1 MASETLFTVVAYKS
15 WPAAV
20 PATNTPTSMSAD
32 ATLTQNA
39 TTAWTADG
47 ELVIENYDD
56 QSISFAGEAVSPF
69 EDDYAVPGVII
80 ETVWR
85 ARTGSGGGAANLAVS
100 RTASTVTVVNSGGD
114 DAVLPAASTSQAGV
128 MAAADKTK
136 LDGIAAG
143 AQVNPTAA
151 AIVAAIDA
159 ELGQTNWHSGSPFYD
174 ALALGVVADG
184 VTDDTSN
191 INTAISTVNAAG
203 GGFIILP
210 PKTMLTP
217 GNVILLPNVHLIGQG
232 ADTEFLVPNTIGGSV
247 SVIKTQVATPLTNAS
262 IRDFKITVTA
272 GGTRE
277 SYIVTAV
284 DANNVTG
291 FNATGIT
298 VDNADVGFNLTTA
311 SYSKVSDNTF
321 ANMRGVC
328 IHGSTALSY
337 LSVARNRDDGA
348 TSLTVLSNLT
358 NSVIYDN
365 VGLNETDDGI
375 SVSGTSCVVHGNTIT
390 SAAAIGIAVAGTGNA
405 AYSNSVASA
414 GNDGINVSGTKH
426 DVYSNTVSTSGGGLT
441 NTYNGIHAF
450 NCTYSRIRDNAV
462 TAGGNEQYL
471 LGESGSSDFN
481 YLYDNVVSGTP
492 ATGEYGVIGP
502 DSHLRRPDVESALQ
516 GLHAGAVVGKVG
528 ASVTS
533 NGTVVTATLFGAGAG
548 QDFQVVF
555 IDEVRTFDGS
565 LTTVNLTA
573 GTNTAPQINYVYFL
587 ESTKNVAA
595 STSGWPAANH
605 IPFATVLVQSA
616 SDVQTSGPYGLTL
629 VAQTLDGLGY
639 TGGLIDIGQWLREQ
653 PPRWISGGVITPSI
667 VTNAGSVDDIDLA
680 TTAATLLRRER
691 ITFPSRDTGGADSM
705 FVYNHSTIP
714 YNKVG
719 SLGTVLQTNSGA
731 GSIANGQYASI
742 VVWGAA
748 SETTTIAKLFVNLPS
763 GFYTL
768 DTEAKCDAKRYASY
782 SIPDELKNSAFLIA
796 RIVFQ
801 YTTANNGTWVH
812 TATYDLR
819 GRSIDSTKDGN
830 PPFSREFLDTEFKI
844 RDNTDP
850 TKVAR
855 FELSGIGTGTER
867 TFTAPNANGTLTLL
881 EVAQSF
887 SAGAKKTFS
896 HDATNSGLNIAP
908 VAGDPSSPADGD
920 VWYNVTLNKFRKREN
935 GVTTDLDTQG
945 SASPLGND
953 NDFQYN
959 NGGAFGGA
967 SGLVYNETDSRPYA
981 ANGIEVGEVSSP
993 ATPAANRALLYAKD
1007 IASLTRPSF
1016 ITSLAIPF
1024 ELASAQTGDRQS
1036 GYWWA
1041 LPESAVVNNGH
1052 RLNFSNH
1059 GSGSLLAFSPVYA
1072 ASGYTKYARV
1082 RGETTTASNI
1092 TAGVRCGTKWM
1103 MSEYGYLVRMRFGLA
1118 TPASGW
1124 SGFIGLTN
1132 SAAALSGGADPSSF
1146 ASIVAV
1152 GWDTTDTT
1160 LQVMHNDSTGTA
1172 TKIDLGAGFPADSQ
1186 ATDIYDVAFYAVP
1199 GATSI
1204 EYRVERV
1211 WGGSNQVATGTI
1223 STDMP
1228 ANTLPLGFQA
1238 YASNRTSA
1246 AIVRLDLM
1254 GFYWET
1260 PF

>member
-56 QSISFAGEAVSPF
+56 QSISLAGEAVSPF
-69 EDDYAVPGVII
+69 EADYAIPGVII

-85 ARTGSGGGAANLAVS
+85 ARSGGGAANLAVS

-114 DAVLPAASTSQAGV
+114 DAVLPAANTSQAGV

-151 AIVAAIDA
+151 AIVAAIDT

-184 VTDDTSN
+184 VTDDTAN

-328 IHGSTALSY
+328 IQGSTALSY

-441 NTYNGIHAF
+441 NTYSGIHAA
-450 NCTYSRIRDNAV
+450 NCTYSRIRDNDV

-471 LGESGSSDFN
+471 LGESGASDFN

-528 ASVTS
+528 ASVAS
-533 NGTVVTATLFGAGAG
+533 NGTVVTATLFGPGAG

-653 PPRWISGGVITPSI
+653 PPRWISGAVVTPSI

-691 ITFPSRDTGGADSM
+691 ITFPSRDTGATDSM
-705 FVYNHSTIP
+705 FVYNHSTVP

-731 GSIANGQYASI
+731 GAISDGQYASI

-748 SETTTIAKLFVNLPS
+748 SETTTVAKLFVNLPS

-844 RDNTDP
+844 RDNIDP

-908 VAGDPSSPADGD
+908 VAGDPASPADGD

-959 NGGAFGGA
+959 NGGVFGGA
-967 SGLVYNETDSRPYA
+967 GGLTYNETDSRPVA
-981 ANGIEVGEVSSP
+981 SNGVELGEVASP
-993 ATPAANRALLYAKD
+993 AAPASNRGLIFTKD
-1007 IASLTRPSF
+1007 TVTVTRPHF
-1016 ITSLAIPF
+1016 IDSVGSAVQLGI
-1024 ELASAQTGDRQS
+1024 AQTGERQV
-1036 GYWWA
+1036 GWWWA
-1041 LPESAVVNNGH
+1041 LPESSIVNNGT

-1059 GSGSLLAFSPVYA
+1059 GSGTLNT
-1072 ASGYTKYARV
+1072 YTVNSTLPYNYWSRV
-1082 RGETTTASNI
+1082 RATTSTSANI
-1092 TAGVRCGTKWM
+1092 TAGVRTGTRWLLLDH
-1103 MSEYGYLVRMRFGLA
+1103 GFLIVARFGINT
-1118 TPASGW
+1118 TPSGC
-1124 SGFIGLTN
+1124 SGFVGITSST
-1132 SAAALSGGADPSSF
+1132 SALASNADPSSYTN
-1146 ASIVAV
+1146 IIGV
-1152 GWDTTDTT
+1152 GWDSADTN
-1160 LQVMHNDSTGTA
+1160 LKVMHNDGTGTA
-1172 TKIDLGAGFPADSQ
+1172 TTVDLGSTFPTTNTS
-1186 ATDIYDVAFYAVP
+1186 TDIYDVYLYCPLAGSSVEYFVHRLEGGTGQTASGTLSTNLP
-1199 GATSI
+1199 ATNS
-1204 EYRVERV
+1204 VN
-1211 WGGSNQVATGTI
+1211 S
-1223 STDMP
+1223 
-1228 ANTLPLGFQA
+1228 FQMF
-1238 YASNRTSA
+1238 ASNRSTST
-1246 AIVRLDLM
+1246 AIGFDLM
-1254 GFYWET
+1254 GVYWET